1 MTDWTHS
8 SCKVPMVD
16 RKGKKHVLPQNGWQQ
31 NSSSWRNLQC
41 GPRVYKLVCGAIW
54 ESHVYTIYIY
64 LYTYMYNYVSWCI
77 IICNVYACSHIKSQ
91 SQHVTIGS
99 PHFLPRAPERR
110 AVRSSAGHRQPR
122 SSPGDE
128 RFFCNGTFMENS
140 LGSDRFMVFKPLTM
154 SMDWLKG
161 HF

>member
-16 RKGKKHVLPQNGWQQ
+16 RKEKNMFFLKMDGSKIHRHDVIYNVAPAFISWFVVL
-31 NSSSWRNLQC
+31 SEKVMYIL
-41 GPRVYKLVCGAIW
+41 
-54 ESHVYTIYIY
+54 YIY
-64 LYTYMYNYVSWCI
+64 MYTYMYNYVSWCI